1 MNKVLTL
8 SVVER
13 KLFLFIGDMAIV
25 IFYLYLLT
33 NRTLKGTFDY
43 DKHSLT
49 IFIIGIVLFSV
60 IAYVID
66 IYNLERASKPIT
78 IFSLSLIV
86 GVLYSFSIFFIT
98 IILINTTV
106 SRPYLMVFLAL
117 LPFSLTAWRLICSNF
132 FISQPF
138 LKNTIFIYESA
149 FEEDK
154 EENISQIEGS
164 ENSNGFKVKLS
175 LSTSH
180 DTFVNNPKRLNKA
193 SDKIDTIIIRIKNYQ
208 NISNEVERFLT
219 RSMYFGKE
227 VFTFTSFYETTYEA
241 LPLNLLGNN
250 FYEVLHLKNK
260 GSHYIQ
266 KLFTKLIDFLLCI
279 VVGLV
284 LVLVLP
290 FVLFFNLF
298 FNKGPLFYTQDRIGK
313 KGKEFKIYKFRSMVV
328 DAEKSGAK
336 MATNNDAR
344 ITPFG
349 GILRKFRVDELP
361 QIISV
366 INGDMSFIGPRPE
379 RKIFVD
385 QLDKINPF
393 YSVRHVIKPG
403 ITGWAQVKYKY
414 GENLDDS
421 LKKLEYDL
429 YYIKNRSVTLDIRIL
444 FKTITTIL
452 FSRGV

>member
-1 MNKVLTL
+1 MNKVFTL
-8 SVVER
+8 NVIER
-13 KLFLFIGDMAIV
+13 KLFLFIGDIMIV
-25 IFYLYLLT
+25 ILYLYLLT
-33 NRTLKGTFDY
+33 NRTLKGTFDHE
-43 DKHSLT
+43 KHSLT
-49 IFIIGIVLFSV
+49 IYITGIILFSI

-78 IFSLSLIV
+78 IFRLALIV

-98 IILINTTV
+98 VLLINTTV
-106 SRPYLMVFLAL
+106 SRPYLVTFLAL
-117 LPFSLTAWRLICSNF
+117 MPFSLTAWRLMCSNF

-138 LKNTIFIYESA
+138 LKNTIFIYEDS
-149 FEEDK
+149 FEIDR
-154 EENISQIEGS
+154 EENINNIEG
-164 ENSNGFKVKLS
+164 EKNSNGFKVKLS
-175 LSTSH
+175 LCTNH
-180 DTFVNNPKRLNKA
+180 ETFANNPERLTNLLP
-193 SDKIDTIIIRIKNYQ
+193 KIDTVIIRIINYQ
-208 NISNEVERFLT
+208 DIPVEVENFLT
-219 RSMYFGKE
+219 RAMYFGKE
-227 VFTFTSFYETTYEA
+227 AFTFTSFYESTYEA

-260 GSHYIQ
+260 RAHYIQ
-266 KLFTKLIDFLLCI
+266 KLFTKLIDLTLCVI
-279 VVGLV
+279 VGIV
-284 LVLVLP
+284 LVLVIPL
-290 FVLFFNLF
+290 VLIFNFFL
-298 FNKGPLFYTQDRIGK
+298 NKGPLFYVQKRIGK
-313 KGKEFKIYKFRSMVV
+313 KGKEFNIYKFRSMVI
-328 DAEKSGAK
+328 DAEKSGAR

-349 GILRKFRVDELP
+349 KVLRAFRIDELP

-414 GENLDDS
+414 GENLEDS
-421 LKKLEYDL
+421 IRKLEYDL

-444 FKTITTIL
+444 FKTVTTIL

>member
-1 MNKVLTL
+1 MNRVFTL
-8 SVVER
+8 NVIER
-13 KLFLFIGDMAIV
+13 KLFLFIGDIAIV
-25 IFYLYLLT
+25 IVYLYLLT
-33 NRTLKGTFDY
+33 NKTLKGTFDQ
-43 DKHSLT
+43 DKHSFT
-49 IFIIGIVLFSV
+49 IYIIGIILFSIV
-60 IAYVID
+60 AYVID

-78 IFSLSLIV
+78 IFRLSLIV
-86 GVLYSFSIFFIT
+86 GVLYSFSIFFAT
-98 IILINTTV
+98 VLLINTTV

-117 LPFSLTAWRLICSNF
+117 MPFSLTAWRLICSNF

-138 LKNTIFIYESA
+138 LKNAIFLCEDC
-149 FEEDK
+149 FEVDK
-154 EENISQIEGS
+154 NDNISNIEGNK
-164 ENSNGFKVKLS
+164 NSNGYNVKLS

-180 DTFVNNPKRLNKA
+180 ETFFKNPERLYKTLN
-193 SDKIDTIIIRIKNYQ
+193 KIDTVIIRIKDYQ
-208 NISNEVERFLT
+208 NMPSEVERFLT
-219 RSMYFGKE
+219 RAMYFGKE
-227 VFTFTSFYETTYEA
+227 VFTFTSFYESTYEA

-260 GSHYIQ
+260 RSHYIQ
-266 KLFTKLIDFLLCI
+266 KLFTKLIDIFLCFF
-279 VVGLV
+279 VGLIFV
-284 LVLVLP
+284 FVVP
-290 FVLFFNLF
+290 FVAFFNLF
-298 FNKGPLFYTQDRIGK
+298 LNRGPLLYVQKRIGK
-313 KGKEFKIYKFRSMVV
+313 KGKEFNIYKFRSMVV

-336 MATNNDAR
+336 MASNNDSR

-349 GILRKFRVDELP
+349 KILRMFRIDELP

-414 GENLDDS
+414 GENLEDS
-421 LKKLEYDL
+421 IRKLEYDL

-444 FKTITTIL
+444 FKTVTTIL
-452 FSRGV
+452 FSKGV

>member
-1 MNKVLTL
+1 MNKLLTL

-13 KLFLFIGDMAIV
+13 KLFLFTGDMVIV
-25 IFYLYLLT
+25 IFYLYLLV
-33 NRTLKGTFDY
+33 NRTLKGTFDS
-43 DKHSLT
+43 DKHSVT
-49 IFIIGIVLFSV
+49 IFIIGIILFSV
-60 IAYVID
+60 IAYIID

-86 GVLYSFSIFFIT
+86 GVLYSFSVFFIT

-138 LKNTIFIYESA
+138 LKKTIFLYEKN
-149 FEEDK
+149 FENDVID
-154 EENISQIEGS
+154 NVSNIEGKN
-164 ENSNGFKVKLS
+164 NSNGFNVKLS
-175 LSTSH
+175 IATNQEG
-180 DTFVNNPKRLNKA
+180 FKKNPERLKKII
-193 SDKIDTIIIRIKNYQ
+193 DKIDTVIIRIKNYQ
-208 NISNEVERFLT
+208 EMPKEVEQFLT
-219 RSMYFGKE
+219 KSMYFGKE
-227 VFTFTSFYETTYEA
+227 VFTYTSFYESTYEA

-250 FYEVLHLKNK
+250 FYEVLHLKNTR
-260 GSHYIQ
+260 SHYIQ
-266 KLFTKLIDFLLCI
+266 KLFTKIVDFSLCF
-279 VVGLV
+279 VVGIFFGLAV
-284 LVLVLP
+284 P
-290 FVLFFNLF
+290 FVCFFNFF
-298 FNKGPLFYTQDRIGK
+298 FNKGPLFYIQKRIGK
-313 KGKEFKIYKFRSMVV
+313 KGKEFRIYKFRSMVV
-328 DAEKSGAK
+328 DAEKLGAK

-349 GILRKFRVDELP
+349 GVLRKFRIDELP

-366 INGDMSFIGPRPE
+366 ISGDMSFIGPRPE
-379 RKIFVD
+379 RKVFVD

-393 YSVRHVIKPG
+393 YSVRHVVKPG

-421 LKKLEYDL
+421 LRKLEYDL
-429 YYIKNRSVTLDIRIL
+429 YYIKNRSITLDLRIL
-444 FKTITTIL
+444 FKTITTII